1 MYHLWVKMIDLIF
14 VILFGTIILITR
26 IKNKPIVRNYRISK
40 IDIHFNRKLHRWQV
54 SWEVKYQLLVHRVPD
69 KLLID
74 RLLGTV
80 EILTHVSHD
89 NKRKHC
95 GVDCLVKSRKVK
107 RNYAKTQLPCTL
119 GGVSR
124 NIFMETIRLAN
135 FSCMYINV
143 RFVTIAS
150 RDCPFLK
157 ASKRLNFLISSRMKR
172 TFLVRWRKISP
183 DSIRFIFHSNT
194 LIFLFISYI
203 HSMLLLYWLCSR
215 CYNNQSNREYP
226 SVGVLIVYYIQSC
239 FYVTGRRW
247 SSMFLIGW
255 RTWSTYTRFTKSSR
269 IIARTRR
276 KISRR
281 TRNMKFTRNNFNYN

>member
-172 TFLVRWRKISP
+172 TFLVRWRKIFP
-183 DSIRFIFHSNT
+183 WFYSIYFSFQHAYFPFHFVYSQYAIALLALLSLLQQPIESWVSERWCFNRI
-194 LIFLFISYI
+194 LHSVLFLCNRKKVII
-203 HSMLLLYWLCSR
+203 HVPYR
-215 CYNNQSNREYP
+215 VKNVKHVHTIYKIIPHYREDKKEDFEEDEKYE
-226 SVGVLIVYYIQSC
+226 IY
-239 FYVTGRRW
+239 
-247 SSMFLIGW
+247 
-255 RTWSTYTRFTKSSR
+255 
-269 IIARTRR
+269 
-276 KISRR
+276 
-281 TRNMKFTRNNFNYN
+281 

>member
-1 MYHLWVKMIDLIF
+1 M
-14 VILFGTIILITR
+14 
-26 IKNKPIVRNYRISK
+26 
-40 IDIHFNRKLHRWQV
+40 V

-172 TFLVRWRKISP
+172 TFLYAIALLALLSLLQQPIESKKVIIHVPYRVKNVKHVHTIYKIIP
-183 DSIRFIFHSNT
+183 H
-194 LIFLFISYI
+194 Y
-203 HSMLLLYWLCSR
+203 
-215 CYNNQSNREYP
+215 REDKKEDFEEDEKYE
-226 SVGVLIVYYIQSC
+226 IY
-239 FYVTGRRW
+239 
-247 SSMFLIGW
+247 
-255 RTWSTYTRFTKSSR
+255 
-269 IIARTRR
+269 
-276 KISRR
+276 
-281 TRNMKFTRNNFNYN
+281 